1 MVMSKNI
8 LTHFKPNMVKIQFLI
23 LRGSLE
29 SNTEAHFF
37 KLNALSAGT

>member
-8 LTHFKPNMVKIQFLI
+8 LTYFKPNMVKIQFLI

-29 SNTEAHFF
+29 SNTDAHF
-37 KLNALSAGT
+37 LELDTLSAGT